1 MPASEKPQRKP
12 QAPRYR
18 ERKDRARG
26 KVLTSPVD
34 YTDDELEFLKAIE
47 AFKKSSGRQF
57 PTWSEVLT
65 VLRGLGYT
73 KAAG

>member
-1 MPASEKPQRKP
+1 MPAPEKPQRKP

-18 ERKDRARG
+18 ARKDRARG

-34 YTDDELEFLKAIE
+34 YTDDEFEFLKAIE
-47 AFKKSSGRQF
+47 AFKKQTRRQF

-65 VLRGLGYT
+65 VLRGLGYS
-73 KAAG
+73 KVAG